1 MLTWILITI
10 IALLLF
16 GWVSY
21 AWYNWRNTTQFS
33 EADEYYDKGV
43 ISLNDRQANRLSDNE
58 LTRPIREDDAWQI
71 MVQRG
76 RQSQRNRRSDRR
88 YPQR

>member
-1 MLTWILITI
+1 MLQWILITI
-10 IALLLF
+10 MALLLL

-21 AWYNWRNTTQFS
+21 TWHNWRRTTDVT
-33 EADEYYDKGV
+33 EEDEYYDRRV
-43 ISLNDRQANRLSDNE
+43 ISLNNRQANRLSDQD
-58 LTRPIREDDAWQI
+58 LTQPIHEDDAWQI

-76 RQSQRNRRSDRR
+76 RQNKRSRRQSRR

>member
-1 MLTWILITI
+1 MLQWILITI
-10 IALLLF
+10 VALLLF

-21 AWYNWRNTTQFS
+21 AWYNWRRTTQVS
-33 EADEYYDKGV
+33 EADEYYDKRV
-43 ISLNDRQANRLSDNE
+43 VSLNNRQANRLSDND
-58 LTRPIREDDAWQI
+58 LTRPIHEDDAWQI

-76 RQSQRNRRSDRR
+76 RQTQRNRRSDRR